1 METEKHQI
9 ARLIHALA
17 FALVD
22 DYLREQASNH
32 EASNDSRPDHAT
44 LRDMDQAA

>member
-1 METEKHQI
+1 METERPPMT
-9 ARLIHALA
+9 RLISALA
-17 FALVD
+17 CALVD